1 MKTLK
6 RMQLT
11 STITRFTKSLKDNTI
26 FSVVLIMSLLVHI
39 TALFSISFAVTS
51 PPKNKAKANIEITLV
66 REQTPNPP
74 EQADYLAQ
82 ANNAGSGEAE
92 EKSPEPNPAP
102 QQKIADA
109 AEPSKS
115 TKSTEK
121 PNETETIATSPIA
134 SVEPISKEPDPVIP
148 PPAPKVS
155 PPPITPVT
163 STRAERKIVA
173 TPETPDIIAEAAIA
187 PVQPT
192 PIITPP
198 KAKPSAANLM
208 ANSLEIARLESKLNT
223 LSATLAKR
231 PRKLPINS
239 VSAKKYEAAAYLEG
253 WRKKIERVGTIN
265 YPQEAK
271 RQGIS
276 GKLMLSV
283 DIHPDGSVGDI
294 VVSQS
299 SGHALLDNAAIK
311 IVNLAAPYAPIPAN
325 VLGENYDMLTIIRT
339 WNFDTSGS
347 LQAR

>member
-11 STITRFTKSLKDNTI
+11 NTITRFTKSLKDNTI
-26 FSVVLIMSLLVHI
+26 FSVVLIISLLVHI

-66 REQTPNPP
+66 REQTPEPP

-92 EKSPEPNPAP
+92 EKSPKPSPTP
-102 QQKIADA
+102 QQKIADT
-109 AEPSKS
+109 AEPSKQAEP
-115 TKSTEK
+115 TEK
-121 PNETETIATSPIA
+121 PNEAETVATSPIA
-134 SVEPISKEPDPVIP
+134 SPDPISTEPNPVTP
-148 PPAPKVS
+148 PPAPNVS
-155 PPPITPVT
+155 PPPITPIT
-163 STRAERKIVA
+163 TKQAERKVMSV
-173 TPETPDIIAEAAIA
+173 PELPDVIADTAIA
-187 PVQPT
+187 PVQPA
-192 PIITPP
+192 PVTPP
-198 KAKPSAANLM
+198 NARPTAANLM
-208 ANSLEIARLESKLNT
+208 ANSIEIARLESKLNT
-223 LSATLAKR
+223 LAATLAKR

-325 VLGENYDMLTIIRT
+325 VLGEDYDMLTIIRT